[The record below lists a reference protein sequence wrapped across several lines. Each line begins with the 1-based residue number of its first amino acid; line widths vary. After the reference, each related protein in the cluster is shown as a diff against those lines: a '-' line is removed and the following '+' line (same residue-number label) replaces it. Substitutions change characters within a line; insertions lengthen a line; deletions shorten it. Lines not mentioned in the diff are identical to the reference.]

1 MLQWALLSIFIF
13 FLVVA
18 YIVIQG
24 TRAALAWRQ
33 AAAAGNAGV
42 IRDIVEDAIGAWRS
56 VRRPKEVAPDV
67 WRGVQSM
74 QLVEVAPDY
83 VRVSCQAQSEYR
95 LIDAHWVEVRNPL
108 QEGQAIAVRAAD
120 MILYE
125 LPHYRPERIQVDVY
139 TSFRE
144 VDGVTRNDCILSLET
159 TREIAKQVDWEEWTA
174 EEIVERLGARYSLG
188 ERGQPLPIEV
198 ALPAATLE
206 AEIAE
211 QEAGLKT

>member
-1 MLQWALLSIFIF
+1 MLQWALLGIFVF

-33 AAAAGNAGV
+33 AAAAGNVRV
-42 IRDIVEDAIGAWRS
+42 IRDIVEDAIGTWRS
-56 VRRPKEVAPDV
+56 IRRPTEVAPDV

-74 QLVEVAPDY
+74 QLVDVAPDY

-95 LIDAHWVEVRNPL
+95 LIDAHWVEIRNPL
-108 QEGQAIAVRAAD
+108 QEGYAIAARSAD
-120 MILYE
+120 MIFYE
-125 LPHYRPERIQVDVY
+125 LPHYRPEHIQIDVY

-144 VDGVTRNDCILSLET
+144 VDGATRNDCILSLET

-174 EEIVERLGARYSLG
+174 EEVVDRLGARYSLG
-188 ERGQPLPIEV
+188 EHGQPLPIEV
-198 ALPAATLE
+198 ALPAAMLD
-206 AEIAE
+206 AQNAK